1 MNKTALQDKQ
11 KILNLIRIQID
22 AVDAETKWSALELM
36 LVSSASVVALAKKM
50 AKPKTKTVTRTA
62 SIPTTKVITPQ
73 KPLSNQQASQ

>member
-22 AVDAETKWSALELM
+22 AVDAETKWSALELI

-50 AKPKTKTVTRTA
+50 AKPKIKTVTRTF
-62 SIPTTKVITPQ
+62 SIPITKVIIPQ
-73 KPLSNQQASQ
+73 KPLSNQQANQ